1 VKPKA
6 QPRRPQGSVKFSPQL
21 ERRRALRR
29 EKQRE
34 LLIQL
39 WRVTALLLTSAGL
52 GWLLLRFG
60 WTLEGTNQVVIRGD
74 TRIRAELVAKVGG
87 LNFPQPLFEINPAD
101 VETRLLKD
109 LPVRTAS
116 VERRL
121 FPARLNVELLGQMPI
136 AYATRQRANKTEQ
149 GMVDDQANW
158 ISPSNATPK
167 KTPKTKI
174 TIVGWTEDRRKLIA
188 EMLQNRSRLGTSLQE
203 IIIHPDGAITL
214 KTSNL
219 GLIDLG
225 NDVNQLPR
233 QIAAILQLSR
243 NMPQHLIGKGSTTL
257 DLSNPDR
264 PELELPLKPP
274 SSAPAK

>member
-1 VKPKA
+1 MKPKA

-60 WTLEGTNQVVIRGD
+60 WTLEGTNQVVIHGD

-87 LNFPQPLFEINPAD
+87 LNFPQPLFEINPAEL
-101 VETRLLKD
+101 ETRLLKD
-109 LPVRTAS
+109 LPVRTVS

-121 FPARLNVELLGQMPI
+121 FPARLKVELFGQMPI

-167 KTPKTKI
+167 RKPANKI
-174 TIVGWTEDRRKLIA
+174 TVVGWTEDRRKLIA
-188 EMLQNRSRLGTSLQE
+188 KMLQNRSRLGTSLQE
-203 IIIHPDGAITL
+203 IIIHPDGAISL

-219 GLIDLG
+219 GTIDLG
-225 NDVNQLPR
+225 NDLNQLPR

-243 NMPQHLIGKGSTTL
+243 NMPQHLIGKGRTTL

-274 SSAPAK
+274 SSAPPK